1 MTRKIRGNLYVG
13 PSCACNVDGVL
24 SLLSHLQDVLYSAT
38 SFVSRGSLAF
48 KVSIRS
54 SGKTL
59 RYILLRLPIPQV
71 PATANNI
78 AIVVILV
85 LPSPLLPTSPLTTLI
100 GPADVS
106 VTDRCGC
113 LPLPTFASLRSLFT
127 PLAHSPSRR
136 YTPFRNSS
144 KAGSLKD
151 SLIRKPRNM
160 IPLLVP
166 PSSTT
171 FTFASL
177 SLAERVLYD

>member
-1 MTRKIRGNLYVG
+1 MLT
-13 PSCACNVDGVL
+13 AC
-24 SLLSHLQDVLYSAT
+24 SACSHLRDVLYSVT
-38 SFVSRGSLAF
+38 SFVARGSLAF

-59 RYILLRLPIPQV
+59 PYILLRLPIPQV
-71 PATANNI
+71 TATANNI
-78 AIVVILV
+78 AIVVILMV
-85 LPSPLLPTSPLTTLI
+85 PSPLLPTSPLTTLI

-113 LPLPTFASLRSLFT
+113 LPLPTFACLRSLFT

-160 IPLLVP
+160 IPLFMVP